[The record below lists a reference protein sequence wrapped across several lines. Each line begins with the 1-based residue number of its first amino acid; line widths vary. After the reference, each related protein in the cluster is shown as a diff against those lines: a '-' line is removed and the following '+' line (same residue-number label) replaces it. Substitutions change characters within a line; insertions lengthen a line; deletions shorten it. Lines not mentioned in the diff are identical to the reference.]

1 MKSLRLRVA
10 TYNIHKGVV
19 PGPSLRRRPMVKEMR
34 QRLPHERLQHDIGQR
49 EWHAAGVGRTGR

>member
-19 PGPSLRRRPMVKEMR
+19 PGPSLRR
-34 QRLPHERLQHDIGQR
+34 QIGR
-49 EWHAAGVGRTGR
+49 AHV